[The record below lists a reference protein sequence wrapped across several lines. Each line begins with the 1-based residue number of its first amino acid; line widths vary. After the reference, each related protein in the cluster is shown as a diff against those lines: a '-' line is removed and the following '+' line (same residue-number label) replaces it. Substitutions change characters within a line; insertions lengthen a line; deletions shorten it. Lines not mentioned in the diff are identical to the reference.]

1 MRNLLKKILGK
12 KITAM
17 IARVVIS
24 RNIRRIVHRA
34 QRFTNGFSP
43 ESAIE
48 LLFSKQAKDVTP
60 WQHRSE
66 ILELARIIAAKKPRT
81 VLEIGTASG
90 GTLFLAA
97 CLAADD
103 ALIISIDLPDG
114 LFGGGYPAWKRP
126 LYQSFSRE
134 QQRIELIQGDSHD
147 PQIFTE
153 LQNILGG
160 RTIDYLFIDG
170 DHTYAGVRQDF
181 EDYSRLLSPGGIV
194 AFHDIA
200 PDREVPPSHFV
211 SVLWNELK
219 QQYPHQE
226 FIQHP
231 DQDKMGIG
239 VLMFP

>member
-1 MRNLLKKILGK
+1 MRDLLKQILGK
-12 KITAM
+12 KMTAM
-17 IARVVIS
+17 IAEVVIS
-24 RNIRRIVHRA
+24 RNIRRIVRHA
-34 QRFTNGFSP
+34 QRQTGGFSP
-43 ESAIE
+43 ESAVD
-48 LLFSKQAKDVTP
+48 LLFSKAAKDVTP
-60 WQHRSE
+60 WQHRGE

-97 CLAADD
+97 CLSDDD
-103 ALIISIDLPDG
+103 ALIVSIDLPDG

-126 LYQSFSRE
+126 LYQSFRRE
-134 QQRIELIQGDSHD
+134 RQRIELIQGDSHD
-147 PQIFTE
+147 PEVFTE
-153 LQNILGG
+153 LENILEG

-181 EDYSRLLSPGGIV
+181 EDYSRLLAPGGIV

-200 PDREVPPSHFV
+200 PDREAPPSHFV
-211 SVLWNELK
+211 SVLWDELK
-219 QQYPHQE
+219 QQYPYRE

-231 DQDKMGIG
+231 GQDKMGIG